1 MENIEKIIRKKYVF
15 CFYDK
20 NEEYKHLQSFNLPL
34 ETEQDLLISE
44 EMDKQINLHLLSEH
58 EKPFYEGFYLKT
70 FMIDEE
76 DQIKLERYFHNPSY
90 AKKEYFNLYDAFHQI
105 YRKALVDRCEEQE
118 SHIISIENKDNN
130 TFFKY
135 QEEREDKELDEF
147 LNDYDENI
155 QNIING
161 DNEKYF
167 LKTGIRFI
175 DDKINSWIK
184 KGENRVIYG
193 YATSGKETSNKL

>member
-1 MENIEKIIRKKYVF
+1 MENIIRKKYVF

-34 ETEQDLLISE
+34 ETKQDLLISD

-58 EKPFYEGFYLKT
+58 EKPFYKGFYLKT
-70 FMIDEE
+70 FIIDEE
-76 DQIKLERYFHNPSY
+76 NQIYLERYFHNPSY
-90 AKKEYFNLYDAFHQI
+90 AKKEYFDLYDAFHQI
-105 YRKALVDRCEEQE
+105 YRKVLVDRCEEQE
-118 SHIISIENKDNN
+118 SHIISIENKDDN
-130 TFFKY
+130 TFFKDK
-135 QEEREDKELDEF
+135 EREEKELDEF
-147 LNDYDENI
+147 LNDIYDDGSQE
-155 QNIING
+155 IIKR

-193 YATSGKETSNKL
+193 YATSGKQTSNKL